1 MSTKVNVK
9 PGAQAA
15 TPSEQIVARAMQE
28 VEIDDARGRKI
39 LLRKPG
45 ALAQFRLVEA
55 VGNSSTNQGYM
66 AMVMPLIFVA
76 SIDGIF
82 VPPLE
87 QKKHV
92 EALIVRL
99 DDDGIAAVHKG
110 VFEHFGESTTEAD
123 QEELKKS

>member
-1 MSTKVNVK
+1 MTKVTVNRT
-9 PGAQAA
+9 Q
-15 TPSEQIVARAMQE
+15 TPTEQLIARATQE
-28 VEIDDARGRKI
+28 AEVVDANGRKI
-39 LLRKPG
+39 VLRKPG
-45 ALAQFRLVEA
+45 ALAQFRLAEA

-76 SIDGIF
+76 SIDGII

-99 DDDGIAAVHKG
+99 DDEGVAAVHKG
-110 VFEHFGESTTEAD
+110 VYEHFGESTAEAD
-123 QEELKKS
+123 REELKKS